1 MIVGGGSGKEPDW
14 EGSVVERVLM
24 GLYGSLLG
32 AVLVVGAPFWLL
44 RMATSGRYRAGLWGR
59 LGVVPAGLREAVRRE
74 AGGGREVVWLHAVSV
89 GEVMAAVAVVRRLVE
104 ARPGL
109 VVAVSSTTATGQEL
123 AKRRLPG
130 VPVFYLPLDF
140 GWAVR
145 GYLAVLKPRMLV
157 LMESELWPNLLRECG
172 RAGVAVAVV
181 NARVSDRSYPR
192 YMRLRRLWRPLLG
205 RVGMF
210 LAQGGET
217 AERLRAMGVDA
228 GRVRVVGNLKYDLP
242 AVAEGAMVERLRAV
256 LPWPSG
262 TAGGARVVVCG
273 STLEG
278 EEAMLL
284 GAWPGIVAGEPRA
297 VMVLAPR
304 HPDRFGR
311 VVEMARAAGTGV
323 GGAGAG
329 SRVWRASELGALG
342 ATPDEPGTATRSVGF
357 GDVVVLDTIGD
368 LAGVY
373 SLGAVAFVGGSLL
386 PAGGHNPLEPARFG
400 VPVVVGSSFGNFRE
414 VVERMQAVDGIRVVS
429 EEEMPRV
436 LGELLRD
443 EAGARAMGER
453 GKSVFRTE
461 AGATERTVEE
471 LLGLMGSGERGLKGL
486 GA

>member
-1 MIVGGGSGKEPDW
+1 
-14 EGSVVERVLM
+14 M

-74 AGGGREVVWLHAVSV
+74 AGDGREVVWLHAVSV

-140 GWAVR
+140 AWAVR
-145 GYLAVLKPRMLV
+145 RYLGVLKPRMLV

-172 RAGVAVAVV
+172 RAGVSVAVV

-205 RVGMF
+205 RVRVF

-217 AERLRAMGVDA
+217 AERLRSIGVEA
-228 GRVRVVGNLKYDLP
+228 RRVRVVGNLKYELP

-262 TAGGARVVVCG
+262 TAGGAKVVVCG

-284 GAWPGIVAGEPRA
+284 RAWPGIVTGEPRA

-311 VVEMARAAGTGV
+311 VVEMARAAGTG
-323 GGAGAG
+323 AG
-329 SRVWRASELGALG
+329 SRVWRASELGGLG
-342 ATPDEPGTATRSVGF
+342 KSAGRGAQGQTVGF

-373 SLGAVAFVGGSLL
+373 SLGTLAFVGGSLVTE
-386 PAGGHNPLEPARFG
+386 GGHNPLEPARFG
-400 VPVVVGSSFGNFRE
+400 VPVVVGSSFRNFRE
-414 VVERMQAVDGIRVVS
+414 VVERMQAIDGIRVVS
-429 EEEMPRV
+429 TEEMPGV

-443 EAGARAMGER
+443 EAGAWAMGER
-453 GKSVFRTE
+453 GRSVFATE

-471 LLGLMGSGERGLKGL
+471 LLGLMGSGEPGLMGH
-486 GA
+486 GV